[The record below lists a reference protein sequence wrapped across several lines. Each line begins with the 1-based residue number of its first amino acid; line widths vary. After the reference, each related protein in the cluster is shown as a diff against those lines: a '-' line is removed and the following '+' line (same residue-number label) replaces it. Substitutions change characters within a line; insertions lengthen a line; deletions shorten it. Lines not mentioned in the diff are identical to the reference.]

1 MPSVLVVD
9 DEAPTR
15 EGMVS
20 IFVEQ
25 GFAPVYAAENGGE
38 ALSILREKVVDG
50 MILDI
55 RMPGLSGIDILC
67 SMREQNL
74 AEPLIFILSGY
85 DDFAYAQAAIPYG
98 VAEYILKPLVPERA
112 VEFCRKMKALI
123 EDRKRM
129 REEHTFLERSV
140 REKEWAVRK
149 RDIERILAG
158 RDSEGFSAVLSGYG
172 FLPPYDRSYALLAAR
187 IDDSSG
193 GAFFLGLGEELSAA
207 FPRSIRGKSKLFH
220 AVFFPAQEDCK
231 EFSLILCLLGFQETD
246 RIPGPHI
253 LEWLEGRCRGT
264 GLLSRWHMSEL
275 PRVSDTGRV
284 LRQMLFGM
292 EGGRAKGNYLVMRIA
307 ECIDTHLF
315 EELTSRELSRVFRY
329 SGNYIGQIFKSEF
342 GCSLNEF
349 INRKRIERAQQNLK
363 RENLTVSEVAYLV
376 GYKDIHYFCT
386 LFKKI
391 TGLTPKQFRSLS
403 VQAADRRAVSEN

>member
-1 MPSVLVVD
+1 
-9 DEAPTR
+9 
-15 EGMVS
+15 MVS

-207 FPRSIRGKSKLFH
+207 FPRSIRGRVNSFTRSFSQRRKTAKSSRSSSASWDFRRQTASPVLISSNGWKG
-220 AVFFPAQEDCK
+220 AAGERDCFPAGICRSCLAFPIRDESCARCSSAWR
-231 EFSLILCLLGFQETD
+231 EEERREIIL
-246 RIPGPHI
+246 
-253 LEWLEGRCRGT
+253 
-264 GLLSRWHMSEL
+264 
-275 PRVSDTGRV
+275 
-284 LRQMLFGM
+284 
-292 EGGRAKGNYLVMRIA
+292 
-307 ECIDTHLF
+307 
-315 EELTSRELSRVFRY
+315 
-329 SGNYIGQIFKSEF
+329 
-342 GCSLNEF
+342 
-349 INRKRIERAQQNLK
+349 
-363 RENLTVSEVAYLV
+363 
-376 GYKDIHYFCT
+376 
-386 LFKKI
+386 
-391 TGLTPKQFRSLS
+391 
-403 VQAADRRAVSEN
+403 